1 MSSLFITIQRRADL
15 AAADHAAIIALCSLA
30 YEEDFAPIMAS
41 FPDPVHVIGRVGG
54 AIVSHAAFIE
64 RWLQPAG
71 LPLLRCAYVEAVA
84 TLPTLQHR
92 GHATKLLAALPPL
105 WHDFDIAGLAPSDPG
120 FYARLGWESWRGP
133 MFVRTPAGLEA
144 TPNEEV
150 MVLRLPRTPALDLDA
165 AVSIEWRADEVW

>member
-1 MSSLFITIQRRADL
+1 VSELVIGVHRQAEL
-15 AAADHAAIIALCSLA
+15 AAGEYAAIIDLCSLA
-30 YEEDFAPIMAS
+30 YDEDFAEIIA
-41 FPDPVHVIGRVGG
+41 FFVDPVHIIGRVGG

-84 TLPTLQHR
+84 TLPAAQHC
-92 GHATKLLAALPPL
+92 GNATKLLAALPPL
-105 WHDFDIAGLAPSDPG
+105 WRDFDIAGLAPSDPG

-144 TPNEEV
+144 THDEEV
-150 MVLRLPRTPALDLDA
+150 MILRLPRTPALDLDA